1 MLKRGEVEECS
12 IEFCIFDILN
22 ELKTILLMF
31 KGYFNATFQLL
42 SKQTLVMVSLM
53 TASVAFGQQIPQYSQ
68 YINNQYVVNPAAAGS
83 QDYIALNLAGR
94 LQYAGFENGPKTSY
108 LYFASP
114 ASKLKSGN
122 INRTF
127 GRVRKSNRSV
137 AHPRMRISSSI
148 HAFGAQLLADQY
160 GPFRTFQL
168 KGTYAYHLA
177 LNRDYRLSFG
187 ANLGISSRSF
197 LKDRA
202 QVLSAMTDMG
212 YTDQTYANYTSNQ
225 AAQYTMDLDAGMYF
239 YGKGAFAGLSVS
251 QLTGDLV
258 KFGNRMPNYAPK
270 MHYMLTGGYQFR
282 LNNAYTLT
290 AATLMKYVYN
300 APFSAEVGLQT
311 NYKEIFWFGAAFR
324 IKDAVILGLGV
335 EVSQKLRIGYSFDLP
350 VTKMINYSAG
360 GHELT
365 IGLKFGNSRQSAAKI

>member
-1 MLKRGEVEECS
+1 MSKSLLINQQKS
-12 IEFCIFDILN
+12 
-22 ELKTILLMF
+22 TINKLL
-31 KGYFNATFQLL
+31 LL
-42 SKQTLVMVSLM
+42 FSVVISLSSF
-53 TASVAFGQQIPQYSQ
+53 AQQIPQYSQ

-114 ASKLKSGN
+114 ASKLRSGN
-122 INRTF
+122 INRTY
-127 GRVRKSNRSV
+127 GKVRSNNRSV

-168 KGTYAYHLA
+168 KGTYAYHLS

-187 ANLGISSRSF
+187 ANLGLSSRSF
-197 LKDRA
+197 LQDRA
-202 QVLSAMTDMG
+202 QVLSSLTDLG
-212 YTDQTYANYTSNQ
+212 YSDPTYANYTGNQ
-225 AAQYTMDLDAGMYF
+225 AAQYTMDLDAGIYF

-251 QLTGDLV
+251 QLTSDLV
-258 KFGNRMPNYAPK
+258 KFGNRMPNYDPK
-270 MHYMLTGGYQFR
+270 MHYFLTGGYQFKI
-282 LNNAYTLT
+282 NTAYTLT

-311 NYKEIFWFGAAFR
+311 NYKEILWFGASFR
-324 IKDAVILGLGV
+324 IKDAVVLGLGC
-335 EVSQKLRIGYSFDLP
+335 EISKKLRIGYSFDLP

-365 IGLKFGNSRQSAAKI
+365 IGLKLGNSRSSSAKI